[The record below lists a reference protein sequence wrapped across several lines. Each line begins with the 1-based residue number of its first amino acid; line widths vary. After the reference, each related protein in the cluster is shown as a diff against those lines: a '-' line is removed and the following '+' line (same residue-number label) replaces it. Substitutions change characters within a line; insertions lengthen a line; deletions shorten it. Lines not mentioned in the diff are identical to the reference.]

1 MQKSTKHILTKTT
14 LIAGLTSVIFACS
27 DEATHN
33 QTAQVSQTA
42 QVNQTATAK
51 STPAP
56 VIKEVTD
63 TSDATALVTS
73 EMKKW
78 GTTEKKVMAY
88 CRFVPERE
96 DDFTWEND
104 KVSFRVYGP
113 AGPKKGTFSGVDNWF
128 KSVNYSIIDKWYANH
143 LNGISYHK
151 NKGEGYDPYHV
162 GDSRGTGGSAIWI
175 EGKPYAANTFTSYKV
190 IKSGGDEVVFSL
202 EYEWQ
207 TPLGLVAES
216 KTISLALGEQL
227 YQVNSVFSLD
237 GKPAALPIAVG
248 IATHDEKATISFNK
262 TTGRISA
269 WETIDDLGVGTA
281 ALVEP
286 SIITNIQHLPSTEK
300 DDSHIWI
307 FTHSDQQG
315 KLSYRAGF
323 AWQGAGEITDSPSWQ
338 SYLDNL

>member
-88 CRFVPERE
+88 GRFVPERE